1 MPQPPQI
8 GALLQAAVSQS
19 PHRPA
24 LAHGDTELTYRQ
36 LHDAVERLAARVG
49 DRPGERVAVIA
60 PNVPALVVAMFAAW
74 RAGATVVPLSARLR
88 SFELRRVF
96 ADARPSAAISTAAH
110 GGFSLAQELHALGE
124 QIPTLKHA
132 VIVDEAGATREE
144 LQWPA
149 QESAEPPDPAP
160 APRDQDTAAIMYT
173 SGTTGEPK
181 GALMSHALGVAEAH
195 SLAELLGDHAGA
207 ACVVVVP
214 GSHAFG
220 LACLLCCMAAGGEA
234 VLVDS
239 TTSLQP
245 LAQAVR
251 RHGARVLHGS
261 PALFA
266 RVLKATDELPVRS
279 GFTAGSSCPPSVLE
293 ELDRREARVLNVYG
307 MTEIGAASGCRPE
320 DPPAVRHHTVGRP
333 LPGYEFRVVD
343 PTSAGDDAGEGD
355 APGER
360 ERDSL
365 RRTPTRGVRGGVRLV
380 DDEAALG
387 EIEVRGPYVTAGYHG
402 RPREQDE
409 AFDGEWFR
417 TGDLGGIDA
426 AGNLTIAGRAKEVVH
441 VGGFN
446 VFPAEVESF
455 LLTHPG
461 IGQASVIGVPHAAMG
476 ETLHAFV
483 VPSPEA
489 KLAGR
494 DVVSFARAGIA
505 GYKVPYGVS
514 VLPELPLLASG
525 KPDRRELARSLQA
538 HQAGA
543 Q

>member
-1 MPQPPQI
+1 M
-8 GALLQAAVSQS
+8 V
-19 PHRPA
+19 
-24 LAHGDTELTYRQ
+24 DELG
-36 LHDAVERLAARVG
+36 EAR
-49 DRPGERVAVIA
+49 A
-60 PNVPALVVAMFAAW
+60 
-74 RAGATVVPLSARLR
+74 
-88 SFELRRVF
+88 ELR
-96 ADARPSAAISTAAH
+96 
-110 GGFSLAQELHALGE
+110 
-124 QIPTLKHA
+124 
-132 VIVDEAGATREE
+132 
-144 LQWPA
+144 WPA
-149 QESAEPPDPAP
+149 DESAEPLHPEV
-160 APRDQDTAAIMYT
+160 AAIMYT

-181 GALMSHALGVAEAH
+181 GALMSHPLGVAEGQQ
-195 SLAELLGDHAGA
+195 LAELLGEDAQGP
-207 ACVVVVP
+207 CVLVVP

-220 LACLLCCMAAGGEA
+220 LACLLCCLAAGGEA

-245 LAQAVR
+245 LVQAVQ
-251 RHGARVLHGS
+251 RHEARVLHGS

-266 RVLKATDELPVRS
+266 RLLKTTAKLPLKS
-279 GFTAGSSCPPSVLE
+279 GFTAGSSCPPKVLE
-293 ELDRREARVLNVYG
+293 ELDRRETRILNVYG
-307 MTEIGAASGCRPE
+307 MTEIGAASSCRPE

-333 LPGYEFRVVD
+333 LPGYEFRVVGAGAGA
-343 PTSAGDDAGEGD
+343 SALGGTDARGDGIGDGEG
-355 APGER
+355 AVSG
-360 ERDSL
+360 
-365 RRTPTRGVRGGVRLV
+365 
-380 DDEAALG
+380 DDEAPLG
-387 EIEVRGPYVTAGYHG
+387 AIEVRGPYVTAGYHG

-483 VPSPEA
+483 VPSAEA
-489 KLAGR
+489 TLAGR

-514 VLPELPLLASG
+514 VLRELPLLASG
-525 KPDRRELARSLQA
+525 KPDRRELASSLQA
-538 HQAGA
+538 HEAAMRREDVAPRSPHPPQRAVHGPGR
-543 Q
+543 

>member
-8 GALLQAAVSQS
+8 GALLEEAASQS
-19 PHRPA
+19 PRRPA
-24 LAHGDTELTYRQ
+24 LAHGDVELTYRQ
-36 LHDAVERLAARVG
+36 LHEAVERLAARLG
-49 DRPGERVAVIA
+49 ERAGERVAVIA
-60 PNVPALVVAMFAAW
+60 PNVPALVVALFGAW

-96 ADARPSAAISTAAH
+96 ADAQPSAAISLTAH

-124 QIPTLKHA
+124 LIPTLA
-132 VIVDEAGATREE
+132 SGIVVDELGETREE

-149 QESAEPPDPAP
+149 TESFEPLPGDV
-160 APRDQDTAAIMYT
+160 AAIMYT

-181 GALMSHALGVAEAH
+181 GALMSHALGVAEGRY
-195 SLAELLGDHAGA
+195 LAELLGDHAQGA
-207 ACVVVVP
+207 CAVVAP
-214 GSHAFG
+214 ASHAFG
-220 LACLLCCMAAGGEA
+220 LACLLCCMAAGGET

-245 LAQAVR
+245 LVQAVR
-251 RHGARVLHGS
+251 RHEARVLHGS

-266 RVLKATDELPVRS
+266 RVLKTTAELPLKS
-279 GFTAGSSCPPSVLE
+279 GFTAGSSCQPTVLE
-293 ELDRREARVLNVYG
+293 ELDRRGARVLNMYG
-307 MTEIGAASGCRPE
+307 MTEIGAASSCHPE
-320 DPPAVRHHTVGRP
+320 DPPEVRYHTAGRP
-333 LPGYEFRVVD
+333 LPGYEFRVVRN
-343 PTSAGDDAGEGD
+343 S
-355 APGER
+355 
-360 ERDSL
+360 
-365 RRTPTRGVRGGVRLV
+365 
-380 DDEAALG
+380 

-402 RPREQDE
+402 RPREHDE

-441 VGGFN
+441 IGGFN

-483 VPSPEA
+483 VPSPRAE
-489 KLAGR
+489 LVGR
-494 DVVSFARAGIA
+494 DVVGFARAGIA

-514 VLPELPLLASG
+514 IVPELPLLASG
-525 KPDRRELARSLQA
+525 KPDRRELARSFQA
-538 HQAGA
+538 HRAGI
-543 Q
+543 

>member
-1 MPQPPQI
+1 MPQSPQI
-8 GALLQAAVSQS
+8 GALLEATVSQS

-24 LAHGDTELTYRQ
+24 LAYGDTELTYRE
-36 LHDAVERLAARVG
+36 LHEAADRLAARLG
-49 DRPGERVAVIA
+49 ERAGERVAVIA
-60 PNVPALVVAMFAAW
+60 ANVPALVVALFGAW

-88 SFELRRVF
+88 GFELRRVF
-96 ADARPSAAISTAAH
+96 ADAQPSAAISLAAH
-110 GGFSLAQELHALGE
+110 GGFSLAQELDALGE
-124 QIPTLKHA
+124 QIGTLA
-132 VIVDEAGATREE
+132 SAIVVDELGEARQE
-144 LQWPA
+144 LRWPA
-149 QESAEPPDPAP
+149 TESAEALDPEV
-160 APRDQDTAAIMYT
+160 AAIMYT

-181 GALMSHALGVAEAH
+181 GALMSHALGVAEGQQ
-195 SLAELLGDHAGA
+195 LAELLGEEAQGP
-207 ACVVVVP
+207 CVLVVP

-220 LACLLCCMAAGGEA
+220 LGCLLCCVAAGGEA

-245 LAQAVR
+245 LVLAVQ

-266 RVLKATDELPVRS
+266 RVLNTSAELPLKS
-279 GFTAGSSCPPSVLE
+279 GFTAGSLCPPKVLE
-293 ELDRREARVLNVYG
+293 ELDRREARVLNMYG
-307 MTEIGAASGCRPE
+307 MTEIGAASCCHSE
-320 DPPAVRHHTVGRP
+320 DPPEVRYHTVGRP
-333 LPGYEFRVVD
+333 LPGYEFRVV
-343 PTSAGDDAGEGD
+343 E
-355 APGER
+355 PG
-360 ERDSL
+360 
-365 RRTPTRGVRGGVRLV
+365 
-380 DDEAALG
+380 A
-387 EIEVRGPYVTAGYHG
+387 IEVRGPYVTAGYHG
-402 RPREQDE
+402 RSREQDE

-426 AGNLTIAGRAKEVVH
+426 AGNLTIAGRAKEVVQ

-455 LLTHPG
+455 LLTHPD
-461 IGQASVIGVPHAAMG
+461 IGQASVIGVPHTAMG

-483 VPSPEA
+483 VPSPKA
-489 KLAGR
+489 TLVGR

-525 KPDRRELARSLQA
+525 KPDRRELARGLQE
-538 HQAGA
+538 QEAGI

>member
-1 MPQPPQI
+1 M
-8 GALLQAAVSQS
+8 SQS

-24 LAHGDTELTYRQ
+24 LAHGEVELTYRE
-36 LHDAVERLAARVG
+36 LGEAVDRLAARLG
-49 DRPGERVAVIA
+49 ERAGERVAVIA
-60 PNVPALVVAMFAAW
+60 SNVPALVVSLFGAW

-96 ADARPSAAISTAAH
+96 ADAQPSAAISLASH
-110 GGFSLAQELHALGE
+110 GGFSLARELDALGE
-124 QIPTLKHA
+124 QIATLSSGI
-132 VIVDEAGATREE
+132 IVDELGEAREE
-144 LQWPA
+144 LRWPA
-149 QESAEPPDPAP
+149 SESAEPLAPDV
-160 APRDQDTAAIMYT
+160 AAIMYT

-181 GALMSHALGVAEAH
+181 GALMSHALGVAEAQQ
-195 SLAELLGDHAGA
+195 LAELLGDDAQG
-207 ACVVVVP
+207 ACVLVVP

-220 LACLLCCMAAGGEA
+220 LACLLCCLAAGGKA

-245 LAQAVR
+245 LVQAAQ

-266 RVLKATDELPVRS
+266 RLLKTTAQLPLKS
-279 GFTAGSSCPPSVLE
+279 GFTAGSSCPPKVLE
-293 ELDRREARVLNVYG
+293 ELDRREARVLNMYG
-307 MTEIGAASGCRPE
+307 MTEIGAASCCHPE
-320 DPPAVRHHTVGRP
+320 DTPEVRHHTVGRP
-333 LPGYEFRVVD
+333 LPGYEFRMVD
-343 PTSAGDDAGEGD
+343 PTA
-355 APGER
+355 GER
-360 ERDSL
+360 EGNWMGTGWAGSQSFGVWEGD
-365 RRTPTRGVRGGVRLV
+365 RTE

-387 EIEVRGPYVTAGYHG
+387 AIEVRGPYVTAGYHG

-426 AGNLTIAGRAKEVVH
+426 AGNLTIAGRAKEVVQ

-483 VPSPEA
+483 VANPEA
-489 KLAGR
+489 ALAGR

-525 KPDRRELARSLQA
+525 KPDRRELARSLQS
-538 HQAGA
+538 HEAGI

>member
-1 MPQPPQI
+1 MPQPPRI
-8 GALLQAAVSQS
+8 GALLEAAVSQS

-24 LAHGDTELTYRQ
+24 LAYGDAELTYRE
-36 LHDAVERLAARVG
+36 LHEAADRLAIRLG
-49 DRPGERVAVIA
+49 ERGGERVAVIA
-60 PNVPALVVAMFAAW
+60 ANVPALAVALFGAW

-96 ADARPSAAISTAAH
+96 ADAQPTAAVSLAAH
-110 GGFSLAQELHALGE
+110 GGFSLAQELQALGE
-124 QIPTLKHA
+124 RIGTLSSA
-132 VIVDEAGATREE
+132 IVVDEFGEAREE
-144 LQWPA
+144 LRWPA
-149 QESAEPPDPAP
+149 TERAEPLDPEV
-160 APRDQDTAAIMYT
+160 AAIMYT

-181 GALMSHALGVAEAH
+181 GALMSHALGVAEGH
-195 SLAELLGDHAGA
+195 QLAELLGEDVQG
-207 ACVVVVP
+207 ACVLVVP

-220 LACLLCCMAAGGEA
+220 LGCLLCCLAAGGEA

-245 LAQAVR
+245 LVRAVQ

-266 RVLKATDELPVRS
+266 QLLKTSAKLPVKS
-279 GFTAGSSCPPSVLE
+279 GFTAGSSCPPKVLE
-293 ELDRREARVLNVYG
+293 ELDRREARVLNMYG
-307 MTEIGAASGCRPE
+307 MTEIGAASCCHPE
-320 DPPAVRHHTVGRP
+320 DPPEIRYHTVGRP
-333 LPGYEFRVVD
+333 LPGYEFRVV
-343 PTSAGDDAGEGD
+343 
-355 APGER
+355 
-360 ERDSL
+360 RDS
-365 RRTPTRGVRGGVRLV
+365 
-380 DDEAALG
+380 
-387 EIEVRGPYVTAGYHG
+387 EIEVRGPYVTAGYHR
-402 RPREQDE
+402 RPRERDE

-426 AGNLTIAGRAKEVVH
+426 AGNLTIAGRAKEVVQ

-461 IGQASVIGVPHAAMG
+461 IGQASVIGVPHTAMG

-489 KLAGR
+489 TLAGR
-494 DVVSFARAGIA
+494 DVVSFARAGIS

-525 KPDRRELARSLQA
+525 KPDRRELARSLQE
-538 HQAGA
+538 AGI

>member
-8 GALLQAAVSQS
+8 GALLEAAVSQS

-24 LAHGDTELTYRQ
+24 LAYGETELTYRE
-36 LHDAVERLAARVG
+36 LHEAADRLAARLG
-49 DRPGERVAVIA
+49 ERAGERVAVIA
-60 PNVPALVVAMFAAW
+60 ANVPALVVALLGAW

-96 ADARPSAAISTAAH
+96 ADAQPSAAISLAAH
-110 GGFSLAQELHALGE
+110 GGFSLRQELDALGE
-124 QIPTLKHA
+124 QIGTLSSGIIIDA
-132 VIVDEAGATREE
+132 LGEAREE
-144 LQWPA
+144 LRWPA
-149 QESAEPPDPAP
+149 TESAEPLH
-160 APRDQDTAAIMYT
+160 QEVAAIMYT

-181 GALMSHALGVAEAH
+181 GALMSHALGVAEGRQ
-195 SLAELLGDHAGA
+195 LAELLGEDAQA
-207 ACVVVVP
+207 ACVLVVP

-220 LACLLCCMAAGGEA
+220 LACLLCCLAAGGEA
-234 VLVDS
+234 VLVDT

-245 LAQAVR
+245 LVQAVQ

-266 RVLKATDELPVRS
+266 RVLKTTAELPVKS
-279 GFTAGSSCPPSVLE
+279 GFTAGSSCPPKVLE
-293 ELDRREARVLNVYG
+293 ELDRREARVLNMYG
-307 MTEIGAASGCRPE
+307 MTEIGAASSCRPE
-320 DPPAVRHHTVGRP
+320 DPPEVRYHTVGRP
-333 LPGYEFRVVD
+333 LPGYEFRVV
-343 PTSAGDDAGEGD
+343 
-355 APGER
+355 
-360 ERDSL
+360 RDS
-365 RRTPTRGVRGGVRLV
+365 
-380 DDEAALG
+380 
-387 EIEVRGPYVTAGYHG
+387 EIEVRGPYVTTGYHG

-426 AGNLTIAGRAKEVVH
+426 AGNLTIAGRAKEVVQ

-461 IGQASVIGVPHAAMG
+461 IGQASVIGVPHVAMG

-489 KLAGR
+489 MLAGR

-514 VLPELPLLASG
+514 VLPELPLLTSG
-525 KPDRRELARSLQA
+525 KPDRRALARSLQETGI
-538 HQAGA
+538 Q
-543 Q
+543 

>member
-8 GALLQAAVSQS
+8 GALLEAAVSQS
-19 PHRPA
+19 PQRPA
-24 LAHGDTELTYRQ
+24 LAHADVELTYRQ
-36 LHDAVERLAARVG
+36 LREAVDRLATRLG
-49 DRPGERVAVIA
+49 DRSGERVAVIA
-60 PNVPALVVAMFAAW
+60 PNVPALVVALLSAW

-96 ADARPSAAISTAAH
+96 ADAQPSAAISLASH
-110 GGFSLAQELHALGE
+110 GGFSLARELHTLGE
-124 QIPTLKHA
+124 QIPTLA
-132 VIVDEAGATREE
+132 TGIVLDELGAPREE

-149 QESAEPPDPAP
+149 EERAEPLHPEV
-160 APRDQDTAAIMYT
+160 AAIMYT

-181 GALMSHALGVAEAH
+181 GALMSHALGVAEAQ
-195 SLAELLGDHAGA
+195 SLAELLGDHARG

-245 LAQAVR
+245 LMQAVR
-251 RHGARVLHGS
+251 RHDALVLHGS

-266 RVLKATDELPVRS
+266 RVLNATDELPVRS
-279 GFTAGSSCPPSVLE
+279 GFTAGSSCPPKVLE

-320 DPPAVRHHTVGRP
+320 DPPEIRHHTVGRP
-333 LPGYEFRVVD
+333 LPGYEFRVV
-343 PTSAGDDAGEGD
+343 
-355 APGER
+355 
-360 ERDSL
+360 RDS
-365 RRTPTRGVRGGVRLV
+365 
-380 DDEAALG
+380 

-402 RPREQDE
+402 RPRERDE

-483 VPSPEA
+483 VPSPRA
-489 KLAGR
+489 KLEGR
-494 DVVSFARAGIA
+494 DVVGFARAGIA

-514 VLPELPLLASG
+514 VVPELPLLASG
-525 KPDRRELARSLQA
+525 KPDRRELARNFQA
-538 HQAGA
+538 HEAGV

>member
-8 GALLQAAVSQS
+8 GALLEAAVSQS

-24 LAHGDTELTYRQ
+24 LAYGETELTYRE
-36 LHDAVERLAARVG
+36 LHEAADRLAARLG
-49 DRPGERVAVIA
+49 ERAGERVAVIA
-60 PNVPALVVAMFAAW
+60 ANVPALVVALLGAW

-96 ADARPSAAISTAAH
+96 ADAQPSAAISLAAH
-110 GGFSLAQELHALGE
+110 GGFSLRQELDALGE
-124 QIPTLKHA
+124 QIGTLSSGIIIDA
-132 VIVDEAGATREE
+132 LGEAREE
-144 LQWPA
+144 LRWPA
-149 QESAEPPDPAP
+149 TESAEPLH
-160 APRDQDTAAIMYT
+160 QEVAAIMYT

-181 GALMSHALGVAEAH
+181 GALMSHALGVAEGRQ
-195 SLAELLGDHAGA
+195 LAELLGEDAQA
-207 ACVVVVP
+207 ACVLVVP

-220 LACLLCCMAAGGEA
+220 LACLLCCLAAGGEA
-234 VLVDS
+234 VLVDT

-245 LAQAVR
+245 LVQAVQ

-266 RVLKATDELPVRS
+266 RVLKTTAKLPVKS
-279 GFTAGSSCPPSVLE
+279 GFTAGSSCPPKVLE
-293 ELDRREARVLNVYG
+293 ALDQRGTRVLNMYG
-307 MTEIGAASGCRPE
+307 MTEIGAASSCRPE
-320 DPPAVRHHTVGRP
+320 DPPEVRYHTVGRP
-333 LPGYEFRVVD
+333 LPGYEFRVV
-343 PTSAGDDAGEGD
+343 
-355 APGER
+355 
-360 ERDSL
+360 RDS
-365 RRTPTRGVRGGVRLV
+365 
-380 DDEAALG
+380 
-387 EIEVRGPYVTAGYHG
+387 EIEVRGPYVTTGYHG

-426 AGNLTIAGRAKEVVH
+426 AGNLTIAGRAKEVVQ

-461 IGQASVIGVPHAAMG
+461 IGQASVIGVPHVAMG

-489 KLAGR
+489 MLAGR

-514 VLPELPLLASG
+514 VLPELPLLSSG
-525 KPDRRELARSLQA
+525 KPDRRALARSLQETGI
-538 HQAGA
+538 Q
-543 Q
+543 